1 MSLSKRTRSRSSQWN
16 QTRHQ
21 KSLSISSS
29 SPLSNKTGGAGSN
42 HYQPISKN
50 DACQQI
56 GVVNK
61 GLDQLATLPTLSLK
75 LDALTL
81 VDAEETDF
89 SFEILCR
96 NVQERPP
103 VESFNE
109 IKSPF
114 LPCIKKDQRQNGIPY
129 SLDDPFKLAHV
140 LTSQY
145 DVWKTRVSNQN
156 LTSKWHRVSHKAK

>member
-1 MSLSKRTRSRSSQWN
+1 L
-16 QTRHQ
+16 
-21 KSLSISSS
+21 L
-29 SPLSNKTGGAGSN
+29 
-42 HYQPISKN
+42 ISKN

-61 GLDQLATLPTLSLK
+61 GLDQLVTLPTLSLK

-114 LPCIKKDQRQNGIPY
+114 LPCIKKDQRQNEKASY
-129 SLDDPFKLAHV
+129 SLDDPVKLAHV

-145 DVWKTRVSNQN
+145 DVWKTRVSNKN
-156 LTSKWHRVSHKAK
+156 LTSKPFCHFD

>member
-1 MSLSKRTRSRSSQWN
+1 MSDSKLN
-16 QTRHQ
+16 N
-21 KSLSISSS
+21 I
-29 SPLSNKTGGAGSN
+29 GGAS
-42 HYQPISKN
+42 ISKN

-61 GLDQLATLPTLSLK
+61 GLDQLTTLPTLSLK

-103 VESFNE
+103 LESFNE

-114 LPCIKKDQRQNGIPY
+114 LPCIKKDQMQNDGPY
-129 SLDDPFKLAHV
+129 SLDDPVKLAHV

-156 LTSKWHRVSHKAK
+156 LTSKWHRVSHMLVNKRNTLNFS